1 MNSFPKNKGITVI
14 TAFLFAKKSK
24 KIERN
29 FLNITKPVMFDRY
42 SIAILGKG
50 GEKSDSVRAQTSN
63 FRIAL

>member
-14 TAFLFAKKSK
+14 TAFLFAKKV
-24 KIERN
+24 ERI